1 MHKHGNDYSV
11 RVWFPMKLIRVIYD
25 SANGFQKETK
35 RYMIMIKMVFNQLFI
50 KQCTGYSFIL
60 GIITGV
66 LAYFL
71 NIPYLYPLA
80 FVLITNTFDLIGYGQ
95 IMEVVS
101 NSTYYLSAVSGLY
114 SVIIPYYRIIQ
125 KLFNWLLVVTIW
137 SITGN
142 WIIAIACL
150 CANFG
155 GFQDVLY
162 YLFGRY
168 NFNQNYTWL
177 RWTPLGMLIGDLN
190 KWEFVIQGIVSFLL
204 VSIILL
210 IL

>member
-1 MHKHGNDYSV
+1 
-11 RVWFPMKLIRVIYD
+11 
-25 SANGFQKETK
+25 
-35 RYMIMIKMVFNQLFI
+35 MINTVLHRLFI
-50 KQCTGYSFIL
+50 TQWTGYSFLL
-60 GIITGV
+60 GIITGCI
-66 LAYFL
+66 AYFL
-71 NIPYLYPLA
+71 NIPLLYPLA
-80 FVLITNTFDLIGYGQ
+80 FVLLTNMFDLLGYGQ
-95 IMEVVS
+95 IMQPIYDADKMLLDKYAIELRIYKEV
-101 NSTYYLSAVSGLY
+101 L
-114 SVIIPYYRIIQ
+114 PYYRIIQ
-125 KLFNWLLVVTIW
+125 KLFIFQLVNYVWIL
-137 SITGN
+137 TGN